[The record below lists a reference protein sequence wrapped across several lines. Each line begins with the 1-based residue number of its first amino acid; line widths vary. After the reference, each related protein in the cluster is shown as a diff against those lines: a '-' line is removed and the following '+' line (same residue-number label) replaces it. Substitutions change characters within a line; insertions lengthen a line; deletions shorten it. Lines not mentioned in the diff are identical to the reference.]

1 MAGRIK
7 VSLLCSCLLALTAL
21 TSCKNTSPKPPS
33 SDTQTPQTEPGKQP
47 SVEPTQAKP
56 ESPPTT
62 AELRAAIERIYKDA
76 VTIDE
81 SHPET
86 SVVGDFNGDGSQDI
100 AIIIKPAPGK
110 LSQLNDEYANWILE
124 DPRHIPL
131 LDPNKSVQPAPPK
144 PAPVKIQQT
153 DVLLT
158 IIHGYQQSGWRNPE
172 ARQTYLL
179 KNAVGKDL
187 KVEPARE
194 AVRSVQSP
202 APLVAVGSDVIRQTL
217 AGEFG
222 FIYWAG
228 AKYVW
233 QKSLVNDAK

>member
-7 VSLLCSCLLALTAL
+7 VSLLCSSLLALTFL
-21 TSCKNTSPKPPS
+21 TSCKTTSPKPPAS
-33 SDTQTPQTEPGKQP
+33 NASTPQTEPSAQP
-47 SVEPTQAKP
+47 SVEPTQAQS

-62 AELRAAIERIYKDA
+62 AELRAVIERIYKDA

-81 SHPET
+81 SQPEP

-100 AIIIKPAPGK
+100 AIIIKPATGK

-124 DPRHIPL
+124 DPRHIPQ
-131 LDPNKSVQPAPPK
+131 LDPNKSVQAAPPK
-144 PAPVKIQQT
+144 PAPVKIQQH

-194 AVRSVQSP
+194 AIRSAQSP
-202 APLVAVGSDVIRQTL
+202 APVTAVGSDVIRQTL
-217 AGEFG
+217 AGESG
-222 FIYWAG
+222 FIFWGG

-233 QKSLVNDAK
+233 QKSVETDAK